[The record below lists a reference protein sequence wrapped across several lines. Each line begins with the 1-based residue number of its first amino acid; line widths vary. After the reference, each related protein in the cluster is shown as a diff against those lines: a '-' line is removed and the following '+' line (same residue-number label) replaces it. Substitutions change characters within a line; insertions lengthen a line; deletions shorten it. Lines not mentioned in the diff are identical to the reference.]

1 MRNSDVIRAFVPHFL
16 RQTLSAS
23 KRSAPVS
30 MRNNEPQS
38 LKRSASQHYTR
49 KDQVMSSL
57 LKSARTGTME
67 NLVLGMF
74 LGFLSESCLKPLQ
87 GHQPTSISTSNK
99 IHIYQLWHPI
109 ASPGARCRRLASRSK
124 SSKNSMEQPSKS
136 RSVSR
141 AFNLEAPFHCDLRY
155 ESVLSIEFYT

>member
-87 GHQPTSISTSNK
+87 GHQPTSISTSTKSISTSFGIPSPHPVPGVDVWLLAAKAPK
-99 IHIYQLWHPI
+99 IPWNNLQRAAP
-109 ASPGARCRRLASRSK
+109 SPELSTSK
-124 SSKNSMEQPSKS
+124 P
-136 RSVSR
+136 
-141 AFNLEAPFHCDLRY
+141 
-155 ESVLSIEFYT
+155 LSTVT